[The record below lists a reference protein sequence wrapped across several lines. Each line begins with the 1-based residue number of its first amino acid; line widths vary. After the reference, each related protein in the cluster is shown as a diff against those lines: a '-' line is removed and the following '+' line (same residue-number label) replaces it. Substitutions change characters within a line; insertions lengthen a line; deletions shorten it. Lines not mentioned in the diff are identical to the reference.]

1 MPNNKWYTP
10 AGKSYDLYVDMLSQP
25 HLMIAGKTGSG
36 KSVVVNALIY
46 HALRNA
52 PQDSKQGAE
61 LILIDPKRVEL
72 ARYKNLPHVLRHA
85 TEPAEFPQALHL
97 AMSICDA
104 RYRDMAR
111 RGLLDYDGGEVY
123 VIIDEFADLMTT
135 SKKTCSALVQRI
147 AQVGRAAHVHIIL
160 CTQCPLAKIIPT
172 EIKVNFDSVLALK
185 TANVKDSRYI
195 MGAPG
200 CESLPDPRT
209 EHKAH
214 GYYRSSGDFEC
225 WNLPMIPPEDIAERI
240 TWWTKQV
247 EPTPTFGLLR
257 RLFKAS

>member
-1 MPNNKWYTP
+1 MSNKQWITP
-10 AGKSYDLYVDMLSQP
+10 AGKSYNLYADMLSQP

-46 HALRNA
+46 HALFNA
-52 PQDSKQGAE
+52 PQDSKKGAE

-85 TEPAEFPQALHL
+85 TEPAEFPQALQL

-225 WNLPMIPPEDIAERI
+225 RNLPMIPADDIAARVA
-240 TWWTKQV
+240 WWTDQAK
-247 EPTPTFGLLR
+247 PKGGLLS
-257 RLFKAS
+257 RLFG